1 MFRKKETKRTQFTQI
16 PRSSRNR
23 DKSHCQNSAPVCVCV
38 CVCVCVYIYIYIH
51 ICIYIAEGKEI
62 IIQRPFANNSRIVNN
77 RIPPGRC
84 GEAQGLTPNA
94 EYLLVRLCC
103 SLFRNTSD
111 FGRGGFLGLRMTRAS
126 SRMSSSRSLESLDT
140 DNCLCTRS

>member
-1 MFRKKETKRTQFTQI
+1 LSRKRRQKEDSLYKFHARARTETKVNVRTA
-16 PRSSRNR
+16 R
-23 DKSHCQNSAPVCVCV
+23 
-38 CVCVCVYIYIYIH
+38 VCVYIH
-51 ICIYIAEGKEI
+51 ICIYIYIAEGKEI
-62 IIQRPFANNSRIVNN
+62 ILQRPFANNSRIVNN

-111 FGRGGFLGLRMTRAS
+111 FGRGGFLGLRITRAS